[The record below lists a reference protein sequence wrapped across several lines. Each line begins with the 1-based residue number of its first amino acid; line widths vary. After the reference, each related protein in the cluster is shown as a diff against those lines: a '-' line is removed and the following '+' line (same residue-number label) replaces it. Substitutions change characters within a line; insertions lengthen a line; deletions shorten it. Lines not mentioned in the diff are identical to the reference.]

1 MCEGSGVKKIEMHFL
16 PDVYV
21 ECEACNGTRYNQET
35 LDVSFKGKN
44 IAQVLDMTIDESCE
58 FFRAFPRIAR
68 ILDVLQ
74 EVGLGYIKLG
84 QSAPTLSGWEAQR
97 IKLAFDLAKR
107 STGKTLY
114 ILDEPTTGL
123 HFSDVQKLLDIL
135 DALVQKG
142 NSIIVIEHNLDII
155 ANADAIIDIGPEG
168 GDKWGNLV
176 FAWPREKILDV
187 EESYTAQALRKY
199 LEHKKK

>member
-84 QSAPTLSGWEAQR
+84 QSAPTLSG
-97 IKLAFDLAKR
+97 
-107 STGKTLY
+107 
-114 ILDEPTTGL
+114 
-123 HFSDVQKLLDIL
+123 
-135 DALVQKG
+135 
-142 NSIIVIEHNLDII
+142 
-155 ANADAIIDIGPEG
+155 
-168 GDKWGNLV
+168 
-176 FAWPREKILDV
+176 
-187 EESYTAQALRKY
+187 
-199 LEHKKK
+199 